1 MDFLKGVFYGVRI
14 FEGLLF
20 FKWIFFFFSVGF
32 FLKMLFGFFLNVCW
46 IWLIFGVFYGVF
58 VLVLWDLSLMIFFLF
73 FLKRLLWFFFW
84 VLEFVDLFYGYFDCG
99 NVDFC
104 GDVDIFYLFLLCME
118 DLKFFVFDKL
128 DEWFGFIV
136 DWGDDV
142 FLILNFLLVFR
153 FRIS

>member
-1 MDFLKGVFYGVRI
+1 M
-14 FEGLLF
+14 
-20 FKWIFFFFSVGF
+20 
-32 FLKMLFGFFLNVCW
+32 
-46 IWLIFGVFYGVF
+46 
-58 VLVLWDLSLMIFFLF
+58 LWDLSLIIFFLF

-99 NVDFC
+99 NVDFG